1 MEAIVFYFLMQQI
14 YQFKAKSSEINKYS
28 LCLGNILG
36 DFLANNMKK
45 NRIKKC
51 AYDFSVEYKAFDTSD
66 SINIRKYLMKKHDM
80 R

>member
-45 NRIKKC
+45 K
-51 AYDFSVEYKAFDTSD
+51 
-66 SINIRKYLMKKHDM
+66 
-80 R
+80 